1 MARGVSISLSSEAEQ
16 YLDYLAEQMKTI
28 FGKPNRSQLINKIV
42 LGQIDLSKYPMP
54 ENVRRE
60 IMDKGQGK

>member
-16 YLDYLAEQMKTI
+16 YLDYLAEQMKTV